1 MGEGKKYAKS
11 SGMHQLTT
19 GGTEAEI
26 LAAAK
31 IIHRDVYTYTRCT
44 WQRFAYKAE
53 KSPDAMFLDNRS
65 GCHFNVVIGP
75 GDL

>member
-1 MGEGKKYAKS
+1 MES
-11 SGMHQLTT
+11 SRMHQLATW
-19 GGTEAEI
+19 GTEVEI

-31 IIHRDVYTYTRCT
+31 IIHRMSTITKGT
-44 WQRFAYKAE
+44 SQRFAYEVE

-75 GDL
+75 GNLSNSIHD

>member
-1 MGEGKKYAKS
+1 MC
-11 SGMHQLTT
+11 QLATW
-19 GGTEAEI
+19 GTEVEI

-31 IIHRDVYTYTRCT
+31 IIHKDVYKYTRGT

-53 KSPDAMFLDNRS
+53 KSPDAMFLGNRS
-65 GCHFNVVIGP
+65 GCHFNIVIGP